1 MLKSAL
7 IVVAVFCL
15 AGCAGP
21 LGELQ
26 AKKPNVTEKMMWS
39 TYPIGT
45 LKGSAS
51 GFVVLWKDP
60 KNPGVLSPVVF
71 TAGHILDSVGKGPLV
86 IGVRVPDLSGEPQ
99 VAAIPL
105 PVPRSGPPFY
115 VRHPKVDIGAFEP
128 DVPAEI
134 IGTILPSFLKDTSIA
149 RGSDSLRAGTD
160 VSFLGFPDVLPGTPG
175 GFPVLR
181 SGKIA
186 SFSTAALQ
194 SEGVFLIN
202 ADVYPGD
209 SGGPVFTAARGGKP
223 KLVGMI
229 VQRIGRSPKTFAHF
243 AIAVDARMIR
253 ETLQLLAEREQRP
266 AGKEKAKVAVPKKS
280 KSGAATVPSA

>member
-1 MLKSAL
+1 L

-51 GFVVLWKDP
+51 GFVVLWKNP
-60 KNPGVLSPVVF
+60 KRPGVLSPVIF
-71 TAGHILDSVGKGPLV
+71 TAGHILDSTGKGPLV
-86 IGVRVPDLSGEPQ
+86 IGVRVPDLAGEPQ

-134 IGTILPSFLKDTSIA
+134 TGTILPSFLKETSIA
-149 RGSDSLRAGTD
+149 RGGDGLRAGTD
-160 VSFLGFPDVLPGTPG
+160 VCFLGFPDVLPGTPG

-186 SFSTAALQ
+186 SFSTATLK

-229 VQRIGRSPKTFAHF
+229 VQRVGRNPKTFAHF
-243 AIAVDARMIR
+243 AIAVDAQVIR
-253 ETLQLLAEREQRP
+253 ETLQLLAKREQGMP
-266 AGKEKAKVAVPKKS
+266 EKVKARGPVRASS
-280 KSGAATVPSA
+280 KRATTPVPSA